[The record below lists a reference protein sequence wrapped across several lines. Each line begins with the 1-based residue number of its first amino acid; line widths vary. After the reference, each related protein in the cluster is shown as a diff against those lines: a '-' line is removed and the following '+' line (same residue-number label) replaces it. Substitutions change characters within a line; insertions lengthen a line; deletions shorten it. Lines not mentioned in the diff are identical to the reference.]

1 MMQLEGSVV
10 IGHACELAKVSRA
23 AFYRSFQ
30 ERAPRQADMVLR
42 DAIHRVCL
50 STRKYGYRR
59 VQAQLA
65 LQGIYADKDRV
76 LRIMR
81 EDNLLCLRKKK
92 YVLTTDSQHEFAVYP
107 NLAAALPLTAVN
119 QLWVADITYV
129 RLLEDFVF
137 LSVIL
142 DAFSRRVIG
151 WELDESLHAAPVI
164 RALERAIE
172 TRRPQPGIVHH
183 SDRGVQYCCK
193 DYREKLREHGFQIS
207 MSRPGSP
214 WENGKAESFMKT
226 LKTEEVYLTKY
237 RDYQHARDS
246 IEHFIEDVY
255 NGERLHSALGYIS
268 PAAFEARDVL
278 QKNISI

>member
-10 IGHACELAKVSRA
+10 IGRACELAKVSRA
-23 AFYRSFQ
+23 GFYRSFQ

-119 QLWVADITYV
+119 QLLVADITYV

-142 DAFSRRVIG
+142 DAFSRLVIG

-164 RALERAIE
+164 RALERAI
-172 TRRPQPGIVHH
+172 
-183 SDRGVQYCCK
+183 
-193 DYREKLREHGFQIS
+193 
-207 MSRPGSP
+207 
-214 WENGKAESFMKT
+214 
-226 LKTEEVYLTKY
+226 
-237 RDYQHARDS
+237 
-246 IEHFIEDVY
+246 
-255 NGERLHSALGYIS
+255 
-268 PAAFEARDVL
+268 
-278 QKNISI
+278 